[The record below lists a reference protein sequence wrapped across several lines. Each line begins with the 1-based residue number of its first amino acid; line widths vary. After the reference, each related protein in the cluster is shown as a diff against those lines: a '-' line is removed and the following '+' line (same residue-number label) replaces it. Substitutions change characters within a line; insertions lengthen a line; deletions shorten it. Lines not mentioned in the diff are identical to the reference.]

1 MSDGLEPTGTPTAG
15 ALLRQAREA
24 AGLHIAALA
33 ATLKVPVQRL
43 EALEQGRYDALPDAA
58 FTRALALSVCRAL
71 KIDAGPV
78 LAALPAAPAPQL
90 SLRARSLDAPM
101 PQEAGSP
108 AWGGG
113 PMVPRRGSLWLAL
126 ALVAL
131 AAVLWLVLPPADE
144 PAPPAAVAPA
154 PAADATAGTIPDAA
168 PRPPAAPEP
177 AAPTAGPRAPED
189 KPPVAVETGSA
200 PGGETSVVATTAAAS
215 ANAASAPLRL
225 RARAASWVQIIGA
238 SGQVWLQRTLQPGET
253 FVLDRDL
260 PLAVTVGRADAT
272 EAWVRG
278 QPMDLAPMARNNV
291 ARFEVR

>member
-1 MSDGLEPTGTPTAG
+1 MSDGNEPTGMPTAG

-24 AGLHIAALA
+24 SGLHIAALA
-33 ATLKVPVQRL
+33 AALKVPVQRL
-43 EALEQGRYDALPDAA
+43 EALEQGRYDALPDAV

-78 LAALPAAPAPQL
+78 LAALPAAPARQL

-113 PMVPRRGSLWLAL
+113 PTVPRRGSLWLAL
-126 ALVAL
+126 ALAAL
-131 AAVLWLVLPPADE
+131 AAGFWLVLPPTEESA
-144 PAPPAAVAPA
+144 PAAAVAPA
-154 PAADATAGTIPDAA
+154 STADATAETIPGAA
-168 PRPPAAPEP
+168 PRPPAALQP
-177 AAPTAGPRAPED
+177 AAPTAGPRAPEY
-189 KPPVAVETGSA
+189 KLPFAAETGSA
-200 PGGETSVVATTAAAS
+200 PGGEAAVVATMAAS
-215 ANAASAPLRL
+215 TEAASAPLRL
-225 RARAASWVQIIGA
+225 RAHAASWVQIIGA
-238 SGQVWLQRTLQPGET
+238 SGQVWLRRTLQPGET

-278 QPMDLAPMARNNV
+278 QLMDLAPMARNNV